1 MCDLAVA
8 LMLQG
13 ALPQHCLLLQAP
25 RDSGHC
31 LGQAAYYPI
40 VFTTLLI
47 VPAELQSKRRTRY
60 QSD

>member
-8 LMLQG
+8 LMLKG

-31 LGQAAYYPI
+31 LGQAAYQPI
-40 VFTTLLI
+40 VFTTFLI
-47 VPAELQSKRRTRY
+47 VPTNKANAGLDTSPQ
-60 QSD
+60 